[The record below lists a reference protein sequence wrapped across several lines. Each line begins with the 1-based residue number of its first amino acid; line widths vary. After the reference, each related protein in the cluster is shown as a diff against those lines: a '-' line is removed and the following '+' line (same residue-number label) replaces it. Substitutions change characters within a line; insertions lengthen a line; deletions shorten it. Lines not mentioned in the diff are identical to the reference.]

1 MTDENKAPDWE
12 QIELDYRA
20 NIKSL
25 RLIASEQ
32 NISDTAIRKR
42 AKKENWPRDLKAK
55 INAKAEQLVRAE
67 VVRGEVRT
75 KTTITE
81 KETIDANANVVASIR
96 ISHRKDISRARSM
109 TMSLFDELEQMIGVE
124 NVDLL
129 NQLGELLYSPNAKGE
144 DKLNDLYMKVIQLP
158 NRVKAM
164 KELSDTL
171 KTLVGLER
179 QAYGLEEKENTTV
192 DALTSLLTKITSGND
207 SAFMPVQDDKD
218 YQE

>member
-129 NQLGELLYSPNAKGE
+129 NQLGELLYSRNAKGE
-144 DKLNDLYMKVIQLP
+144 DKLNYLYMKVIQLP